1 MTEGEVTSER
11 KHFYI
16 SYTNA
21 DQPWAEWIAM
31 QLENAGYQTIIQSW
45 DFRPG
50 SNFVIEMDDAIKRA
64 DRTLLVLSPSYL
76 RSDAIVDWVAAF
88 REDPK
93 GRQGRVLPV
102 RVSLCNLKGLLGSIV
117 PIDLVGLNAE
127 YASQRLLA
135 GVLQTRAK
143 TTHAPFPGVSS
154 SPGQT
159 QFSIIPDA
167 QFILWVQR
175 IETMLRAYDY
185 DTSYSTI
192 DGILRNYYEDLTAQQ
207 RARLQCMQGLV
218 YLRGYRPRDLLH
230 PVIKSAGTLLSQ
242 AVREHPLH
250 AYAAVLA
257 AIEWDFAQT
266 GLLRTGV
273 DLDFLIGQAKKLRAS
288 DEDKAIIEIF
298 AHVQTELYRNCRH
311 FFSKI
316 EETLGE

>member
-1 MTEGEVTSER
+1 MTEGEVTSGR

-16 SYTNA
+16 SYTSA
-21 DQPWAEWIAM
+21 DQQWAEWIAT
-31 QLENAGYQTIIQSW
+31 QLENAGYQTIIQAW

-50 SNFVIEMDDAIKRA
+50 SNFVIEMDNAIKRA

-102 RVSLCNLKGLLGSIV
+102 RVVLCNLKGLLGSIV
-117 PIDLVGLNAE
+117 PINLVGLDAAS
-127 YASQRLLA
+127 ASQRLLE

-143 TTHAPFPGVSS
+143 KGHAPFPGVPSHDPS
-154 SPGQT
+154 SPDQA

-167 QFILWVQR
+167 QFFPWVER
-175 IETMLRAYDY
+175 IETMLRVHDY
-185 DTSYSTI
+185 DTAYYTI
-192 DGILRNYYEDLTAQQ
+192 DEILRSYYEDLTAQQ
-207 RARLQCMQGLV
+207 RARLKFMQGLV
-218 YLRGYRPRDLLH
+218 YLKGCRTRN
-230 PVIKSAGTLLSQ
+230 LSHTVVQPACSLVNQ
-242 AVREHPLH
+242 AVHEHPLH

-273 DLDFLIGQAKKLRAS
+273 NLDFLIGQAKKLRAL
-288 DEDKAIIEIF
+288 DEDKAIIELF
-298 AHVQTELYRNCRH
+298 AHVQTELYKDSRH
-311 FFSKI
+311 FFHI
-316 EETLGE
+316 